1 MVVGQALLEI
11 RDARLYRETHGSF
24 EAYLDERWGVSRSR
38 GYQLIDAARVTKALS
53 TGVDLDPPANEA
65 QARALV
71 PLAGDEQAMVEAWR
85 DLRAHHDGRV
95 TADLVRQAVSER
107 MAREAFCREPITA
120 SEPLLPETPSE
131 VSPPSEAGGLYELG
145 DHRLLCGDAT
155 STTDVSRLMG
165 GKRASLLFTSPPYL
179 DVRLFG
185 EGRDLSVDYL
195 ARFLPIFAGHAELIV
210 VNLGLVRRG
219 NAVVR
224 YWDTYIKAAGR
235 GWALS
240 PRLEH
245 LGQRRERRSTTR
257 TRRLLL
263 TAARV
268 VTRLWQGAQAPLSHR
283 AECERR
289 KAHYDHPPTGRRGPC
304 ERASR

>member
-1 MVVGQALLEI
+1 MDDKETGIELLHGGCLSQLEQFRLADLEQVVEQGLDAFMVVGQALLEI

-131 VSPPSEAGGLYELG
+131 
-145 DHRLLCGDAT
+145 
-155 STTDVSRLMG
+155 SRLPPRPVDCMSSETTACFAAMP
-165 GKRASLLFTSPPYL
+165 RAPPM
-179 DVRLFG
+179 
-185 EGRDLSVDYL
+185 S
-195 ARFLPIFAGHAELIV
+195 
-210 VNLGLVRRG
+210 RG
-219 NAVVR
+219 
-224 YWDTYIKAAGR
+224 
-235 GWALS
+235 
-240 PRLEH
+240 
-245 LGQRRERRSTTR
+245 
-257 TRRLLL
+257 
-263 TAARV
+263 
-268 VTRLWQGAQAPLSHR
+268 
-283 AECERR
+283 
-289 KAHYDHPPTGRRGPC
+289 
-304 ERASR
+304 